1 MGRPQ
6 DRTASP
12 MPHAQSPVK
21 ASTPLSLDPERSRRV
36 NTQPPQVVMLF

>member
-12 MPHAQSPVK
+12 MPHAQCPMT
-21 ASTPLSLDPERSRRV
+21 AGAPLGETPRPHCLPHARSL
-36 NTQPPQVVMLF
+36 LIAK